1 MQSDSFSTSLWVGGG
16 RKNTGCSSQP
26 VRHSLSLSPCLP
38 ASVTCPVSLSVPLSL
53 RQINRQPDV
62 MWQCAFGSC
71 LLPDNP
77 GNWLFILQ
85 KKKQKTLRSCIR
97 GHLCY
102 YEGPRVIG
110 SLCVHLMATQKRAS
124 FTGSLV
130 RLFPLWKENM
140 WRKYETSAAGQ
151 SHSLNVVAAGV
162 CNFLFIANAFK
173 GANDLWRNNML
184 TEVCY
189 LFWWIY

>member
-1 MQSDSFSTSLWVGGG
+1 
-16 RKNTGCSSQP
+16 
-26 VRHSLSLSPCLP
+26 
-38 ASVTCPVSLSVPLSL
+38 
-53 RQINRQPDV
+53 
-62 MWQCAFGSC
+62 
-71 LLPDNP
+71 
-77 GNWLFILQ
+77 
-85 KKKQKTLRSCIR
+85 
-97 GHLCY
+97 
-102 YEGPRVIG
+102 
-110 SLCVHLMATQKRAS
+110 MATQKRAS

-173 GANDLWRNNML
+173 GAYDLWRNNML

-189 LFWWIY
+189 LF